1 MSEDGAW
8 KEVLTHLFR
17 EFMEFFFPRIAA
29 DIDFSCGYKFLDKEF
44 QQIVRGAETGR
55 RIVDKLVQVC
65 LKNGEKKWILI
76 HIEVQGGREKDFA
89 KRMFIYRNRI
99 FDVYQQEV
107 VSLAVFTDRSPSYR
121 PNLYVYEHWG
131 CWLAFK
137 FPLVKIIDYIP
148 EEVEKKVK
156 ENVFALGVLAYL
168 RTLETEG
175 AYEDRYRW
183 KREFLIRLY
192 ELGMRRETIA
202 ALFQFIEWIMKLPE
216 EMDSQL
222 IDEIY
227 KIEEDKGVS
236 IISLV
241 EKKGYEKGK
250 KEGIQL
256 GIQQGIQQGI
266 EKGIQQ
272 GIQQGIQEGLQ
283 QGLQKGIQQGLQKGL
298 RQGELKG
305 KQKILRKVIMDIL
318 ELKFQQVEKEIRETI
333 QRIES
338 VDKLEI
344 LLETAKMAKSLE
356 EFTEKMK

>member
-1 MSEDGAW
+1 MSEDAAW
-8 KEVLTHLFR
+8 KEVLTHLFQ
-17 EFMEFFFPRIAA
+17 EFMEFFFPHIAA

-65 LKNGEKKWILI
+65 LKNGKEKWILI
-76 HIEVQGGREKDFA
+76 HIEVQGGREKNFA

-107 VSLAVFTDRSPSYR
+107 ASLAVLTDRSPSYR
-121 PNLYVYEHWG
+121 PNQYVRERYGTRVTFE
-131 CWLAFK
+131 

-192 ELGMRRETIA
+192 ELGMKRETIA

-222 IDEIY
+222 IDEMY
-227 KIEEDKGVS
+227 KIE
-236 IISLV
+236 
-241 EKKGYEKGK
+241 
-250 KEGIQL
+250 
-256 GIQQGIQQGI
+256 
-266 EKGIQQ
+266 
-272 GIQQGIQEGLQ
+272 
-283 QGLQKGIQQGLQKGL
+283 
-298 RQGELKG
+298 
-305 KQKILRKVIMDIL
+305 
-318 ELKFQQVEKEIRETI
+318 
-333 QRIES
+333 
-338 VDKLEI
+338 
-344 LLETAKMAKSLE
+344 
-356 EFTEKMK
+356 